1 MEDEEVIEAS
11 EVGEQEVRWKQRFKN
26 FNKAF
31 GRLSDAIQILQKEPE
46 NVLMQA
52 GLIQTYEFT
61 FEVAWKTLK
70 CYLEMEGFKIQSPR
84 KAIRQAFQCG
94 YIQEGKLWLK
104 ALNDRNLTTHSY
116 DDEVAHEVVEDIQ
129 STYYFLLKDLHQWLL
144 ARWK

>member
-1 MEDEEVIEAS
+1 MEDEEVIEAG

-70 CYLEMEGFKIQSPR
+70 WRDSKYNLP
-84 KAIRQAFQCG
+84 
-94 YIQEGKLWLK
+94 GKLSDK
-104 ALNDRNLTTHSY
+104 RFNA
-116 DDEVAHEVVEDIQ
+116 DI
-129 STYYFLLKDLHQWLL
+129 SKKGNSGSKL
-144 ARWK
+144 

>member
-1 MEDEEVIEAS
+1 MEEEVIEA
-11 EVGEQEVRWKQRFKN
+11 EVAEEQEVRWKQRFKN

-31 GRLSDAIQILQKEPE
+31 GRLSDAIQPLQKEPE

-52 GLIQTYEFT
+52 GLILTYEFT

-94 YIQEGKLWLK
+94 YIQDGILRLID
-104 ALNDRNLTTHSY
+104 LNDRNLTTHSL
-116 DDEVAHEVVEDIQ
+116 DD
-129 STYYFLLKDLHQWLL
+129 
-144 ARWK
+144 